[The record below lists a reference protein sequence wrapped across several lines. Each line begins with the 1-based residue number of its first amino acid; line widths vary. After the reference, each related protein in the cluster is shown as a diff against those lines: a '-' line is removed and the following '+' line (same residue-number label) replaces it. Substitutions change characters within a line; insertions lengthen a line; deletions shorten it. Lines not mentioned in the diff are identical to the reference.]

1 MKQKFP
7 FFLFENFKW
16 IINLRNNFR
25 LFILA
30 RFCPAGISYLPV
42 YQKTDFSV
50 PQNIIRYRHVFKDH
64 FNLSWAITSFV
75 MFDGKHSHVNNNSFP
90 PPSRNLLLLNNFK
103 HSTLNNDRGEGGI
116 YSLQKRH
123 AHENSGAGGFYGEKA
138 DHSSN
143 TKSQQKSEL
152 DLPCYPKTWIL
163 NWVSSDLHWAQSA
176 KPHLY
181 RIPTFRSTIDSC
193 ALSI

>member
-1 MKQKFP
+1 MFI
-7 FFLFENFKW
+7 FSRFENIKW
-16 IINLRNNFR
+16 IINLRKNFG

-30 RFCPAGISYLPV
+30 GFHPEGISYLPV
-42 YQKTDFSV
+42 YPKTDFSV

-64 FNLSWAITSFV
+64 FNLSWAITWV
-75 MFDGKHSHVNNNSFP
+75 VLDGKHSHVNNNSIP

-103 HSTLNNDRGEGGI
+103 HSTLNNDRWEGGI
-116 YSLQKRH
+116 YSFIERDMHTRIPEQGAFMGKRRTTH
-123 AHENSGAGGFYGEKA
+123 Q
-138 DHSSN
+138 
-143 TKSQQKSEL
+143 TLKSQQKSEL